1 MGVVTALIFM
11 GQHVLAGGAPVGGV
25 ATGAVA
31 ADVGGAGGGEVGAA
45 EAVAEI
51 LDFTKVGEVFQ

>member
-1 MGVVTALIFM
+1 M